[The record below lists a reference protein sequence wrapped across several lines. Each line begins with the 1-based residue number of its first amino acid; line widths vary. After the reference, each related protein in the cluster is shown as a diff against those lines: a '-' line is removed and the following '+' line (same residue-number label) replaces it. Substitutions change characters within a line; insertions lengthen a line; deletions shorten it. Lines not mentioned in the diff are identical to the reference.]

1 MINVIISDK
10 FQNSKD
16 FLTSYAKKNKDI
28 VIIGVFDDINSVLNS
43 KQNLDEADLIIF
55 DISSEN
61 SIETLEIIKKLKD
74 KYKNLNFIATS
85 YEINSELV
93 TKTLKEGVREFLL
106 KPLIPNILES
116 AIKKITNDK
125 NNIKPKNANTICV
138 FSNKGGV
145 GKTSIAVNV
154 AYEIAQKTGEKVCL
168 LDLSFNSEDIAT
180 FLNIEPKFSIDFI
193 LNNIETSDEK
203 LLLSLMNKYED
214 TSLYIFSPQNDINLN
229 LKYTPHSTNKII
241 NSLKH
246 IFSYIVID
254 TASVIDE
261 TSVSI
266 INNSDLI
273 LLIGMLNL
281 ASIRNMQK
289 CRELFDNMG
298 YKNDK
303 IKLIINRYI
312 ENSEIST
319 KDIEKTVGKEI
330 FQKIPNNYLTL
341 IDAINIGKTVKEI
354 NPQSNIAKAYDNL
367 AKEIINTDFLNI
379 ASKQYNH
386 GVFNL
391 LRRMGE

>member
-55 DISSEN
+55 DISSDN
-61 SIETLEIIKKLKD
+61 SDETLEIIKKLKD

-116 AIKKITNDK
+116 AIKKITDKK

-138 FSNKGGV
+138 FSNKGGA

-214 TSLYIFSPQNDINLN
+214 TSLYVFSPQNDINLN

-367 AKEIINTDFLNI
+367 AKEIINIDFLNI
-379 ASKQYNH
+379 TSKQYNH

>member
-43 KQNLDEADLIIF
+43 KQNLSEADLIIF
-55 DISSEN
+55 DISSDN
-61 SIETLEIIKKLKD
+61 SDETLEIIKKLKD

-93 TKTLKEGVREFLL
+93 AKTLKEGAREFLL

-116 AIKKITNDK
+116 AIKKITDEK

-214 TSLYIFSPQNDINLN
+214 TSLYVFSPQNDINLN

-254 TASVIDE
+254 TASVINE

-281 ASIRNMQK
+281 ASIRNLQK

-312 ENSEIST
+312 ENSEISA

-379 ASKQYNH
+379 TSKQYNH

>member
-43 KQNLDEADLIIF
+43 KQNLSEADLIIF
-55 DISSEN
+55 DISSDN
-61 SIETLEIIKKLKD
+61 SDETLEIIKKLKD

-93 TKTLKEGVREFLL
+93 AKTLKEGAREFLL

-116 AIKKITNDK
+116 AIKKITDEK

-214 TSLYIFSPQNDINLN
+214 TSLYVFSPQNDINLN
-229 LKYTPHSTNKII
+229 LKYTPHSTSKII

-254 TASVIDE
+254 TASVINE

-312 ENSEIST
+312 ENSEISA

-354 NPQSNIAKAYDNL
+354 NPQSNIAKAYDNI
-367 AKEIINTDFLNI
+367 AKEIINIDFLNI
-379 ASKQYNH
+379 TSKQYNH

>member
-43 KQNLDEADLIIF
+43 KQNLSEADLIIF
-55 DISSEN
+55 DISSDN
-61 SIETLEIIKKLKD
+61 SDETLEIIKKLKD

-93 TKTLKEGVREFLL
+93 AKTLKEEVREFLL

-116 AIKKITNDK
+116 AIKKITDEK

-214 TSLYIFSPQNDINLN
+214 TSLYVFSPQNDINLN

-254 TASVIDE
+254 TASVINE

-281 ASIRNMQK
+281 ASIRNLQK

-312 ENSEIST
+312 ENSEISA

-354 NPQSNIAKAYDNL
+354 NPQSNIAKAYDNI
-367 AKEIINTDFLNI
+367 AKEIINIDFLNI

>member
-106 KPLIPNILES
+106 KKLIPNILES
-116 AIKKITNDK
+116 AIKKITDKK

>member
-55 DISSEN
+55 DISSDN
-61 SIETLEIIKKLKD
+61 SDETLEIIKKLKD

-93 TKTLKEGVREFLL
+93 TKTLKEGAREFLL

-116 AIKKITNDK
+116 AIKKITDKK

-254 TASVIDE
+254 TASIIDE